1 MNRNLR
7 NLSWAGGRRVNQ
19 VEDVETISVLER
31 VGWGKKYVG
40 EDLSKCGLFN
50 GNRFGNDCR
59 WSNPNV
65 GFQIHST
72 TESTNGDYVKSGC
85 IFQYPITFECVIV
98 TNQSL
103 NTYGV
108 HNFMGYPLTD
118 YKNEK
123 TTSLTNGMRYGQL
136 YVNPTRVG
144 IAPLDDDSYPS
155 LAVGT
160 TYHIVGYVT
169 QTTYSAKTTNLTTG
183 TTYTRSSTQT
193 RMTNDVNFLS
203 LIMTASFIPD
213 GVIYDGKIERIRTR
227 GYTPGRYNTGT
238 TPS

>member
-31 VGWGKKYVG
+31 VGWGKQYVG

-59 WSNPNV
+59 WSNPNI
-65 GFQIHST
+65 GFQVHST
-72 TESTNGDYVKSGC
+72 TVSTNGDYVKSGC

-98 TNQSL
+98 TSQNV
-103 NTYGV
+103 NGYGM
-108 HNFMGYPLTD
+108 HNIKGYPLTN

-123 TTSLTNGMRYGQL
+123 TMSLTNEMRYGQL
-136 YVNPTRVG
+136 DVNPTRVG
-144 IAPLDDDSYPS
+144 IAPIDDASYPS

-160 TYHIVGYVT
+160 AYHVVGYVT
-169 QTTYSAKTTNLTTG
+169 QTTYSAKTTNLNTG
-183 TTYTRSSTQT
+183 TTYTGSGSQT
-193 RMTNDVNFLS
+193 RRTNDVNFLTLVLTGS
-203 LIMTASFIPD
+203 WFLESNT
-213 GVIYDGKIERIRTR
+213 YDGKIERIRVR
-227 GYTPGRYNTGT
+227 GYRSGRYNTGT